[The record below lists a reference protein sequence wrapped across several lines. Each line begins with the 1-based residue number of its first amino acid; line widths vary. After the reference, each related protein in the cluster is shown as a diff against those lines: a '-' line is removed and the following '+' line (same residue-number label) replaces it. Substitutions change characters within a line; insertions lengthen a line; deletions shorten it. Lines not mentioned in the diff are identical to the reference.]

1 MHRFVL
7 AAYGHALGLLDD
19 VLPVDEQLRG
29 ECGLLQLAFDDAERK
44 RISRL
49 ASVEWPAHVL
59 QLVDDR
65 EATRL
70 AGIAMNCGGAWYPAG
85 GWVVPAAAA
94 ASLASD
100 ARVTRRLGRAVE
112 TLQRTATG
120 WRVGGRDADGN
131 DWHAEPE
138 VVLACCGNSARS
150 LAPFAHLP
158 LSAVRGQITLL
169 PATGNSRMLRTVV
182 CGDGYCTPEQDGMH
196 LAGATHGR
204 ADESMEMRRVDHV
217 TNLSNLARYA
227 PQLRHALGDVDPDR
241 LGGRA
246 SVRCSAPGAM
256 PLVGRAEAGLYC
268 SLAHGTRGMI
278 TAGLAGEVL
287 AAQICGQLPPLP
299 ANILAAL
306 APASSARSAS
316 MASST

>member
-7 AAYGHALGLLDD
+7 AAYGHALSLLDD
-19 VLPVDEQLRG
+19 VLPVDQELRG

-44 RISRL
+44 RIARL
-49 ASVEWPAHVL
+49 ASVDWPAHL
-59 QLVDDR
+59 LRFVDDR

-70 AGIAMNCGGAWYPAG
+70 AGIAMSCGGMWFPAG

-94 ASLASD
+94 ANLAND

-120 WRVGGRDADGN
+120 WHVGGRDADGN

-138 VVLACCGNSARS
+138 VVVACSGHSARS

-169 PATGNSRMLRTVV
+169 PATASSRMLRTVV
-182 CGDGYCTPEQDGMH
+182 CGDCYCTPEQDGMH

-256 PLVGRAEAGLYC
+256 PLVGRAQTGLYC

-278 TAGLAGEVL
+278 TAGLAGEVI

-299 ANILAAL
+299 TNILAAL
-306 APASSARSAS
+306 APASGA
-316 MASST
+316 